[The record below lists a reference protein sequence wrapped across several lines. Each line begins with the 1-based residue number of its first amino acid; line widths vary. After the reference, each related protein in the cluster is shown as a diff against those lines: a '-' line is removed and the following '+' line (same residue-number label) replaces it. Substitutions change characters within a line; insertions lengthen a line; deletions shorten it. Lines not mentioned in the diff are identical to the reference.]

1 MNEQELAPE
10 RNQDGLTEGDAVVAK
25 EEEVKEARGSV
36 QGTGSAGKTEPDK
49 NASRDDQDET
59 AEGTEQKAAC

>member
-25 EEEVKEARGSV
+25 EEEVKEARGST
-36 QGTGSAGKTEPDK
+36 QGTGSTGKTEPDED
-49 NASRDDQDET
+49 ASRDLNET
-59 AEGTEQKAAC
+59 VEGTEQKAAC

>member
-25 EEEVKEARGSV
+25 EEEVKEARGSTR
-36 QGTGSAGKTEPDK
+36 GTGSTGKTEPDED
-49 NASRDDQDET
+49 ASRDLDET
-59 AEGTEQKAAC
+59 VEGTEQKAAC